1 MPAIERDLFV
11 PDLVLAQAL
20 DDPGYHFRC
29 DVLVR
34 ASIDEGHPRGAQ
46 PTHCAVEGEVEIRRK
61 LAAPQRKT
69 IDLDLPHRDP
79 SAHCG
84 GALGIPQGVHCH
96 TCPIEGPEHLRVH
109 CIEVPHVVLDL
120 GEAILS
126 RHPACTD
133 TPLRRTLAQIE
144 PGQPLRGHEVAPPI
158 VEHAQLLQESRRELA
173 VSVAREPHLPRAGWV
188 PQREITRGAL
198 DRDVVLLHVR
208 LPPVRN
214 AECGMRNGHPP
225 FNSAFR
231 IPHSAFRSLRWSRPR
246 AARRRT
252 GPFCPAPRAPGR
264 PIRARR
270 RAPDGRSSHS
280 HRIATPPLS
289 SGRSRC
295 SSAAPGGSPAA
306 RASRSTARAPILRAR
321 CRPASAQ
328 GPGRRAARTRAAA
341 GTRLPT
347 ARAAR
352 RRARARPLK
361 RVRGPAPPES
371 VPGIARAVW
380 TWASPRD
387 PVGSGGRRATAR
399 PPRATGSRASRPDW
413 STRTRRSPAPRARAR
428 VPRTPPRRTR
438 APAPCGPGPRAENP
452 PNRRR
457 PAAAPRCRTPSPR
470 QRRCRGS
477 QRASARAS
485 DATTPD
491 CRCRGCSGP
500 WGCRRTG
507 WGRAVSPRDDR
518 SRSGPRGRPRAA
530 PLPVAGP

>member
-1 MPAIERDLFV
+1 MPAIKRDFIV
-11 PDLVLAQAL
+11 RNSVLPQAARDGL
-20 DDPGYHFRC
+20 DDFRC

-34 ASIDEGHPRGAQ
+34 ASINEGHPRGAQ
-46 PTHCAVEGEVEIRRK
+46 PIDDGVEREIEIGRK

-69 IDLDLPHRDP
+69 IDLDLPHRNP

-96 TCPIEGPEHLRVH
+96 TCRIEGPEHLRVH

-120 GEAILS
+120 GEPILS
-126 RHPACTD
+126 CHPACAD
-133 TPLRRTLAQIE
+133 ASLRRTLAQIE
-144 PGQPLRGHEVAPPI
+144 PGQPLGGHEIAPPI

-173 VSVAREPHLPRAGWV
+173 VSVARKPDLPHPPRTISQSEV
-188 PQREITRGAL
+188 PRGTRHTH
-198 DRDVVLLHVR
+198 VLLLQLP
-208 LPPVRN
+208 LPPPS
-214 AECGMRNGHPP
+214 HSP
-225 FNSAFR
+225 FHLY
-231 IPHSAFRSLRWSRPR
+231 IPHSAFTSRRWSRPR

-306 RASRSTARAPILRAR
+306 RASRPTARAPILRAR
-321 CRPASAQ
+321 CRPASAR

-352 RRARARPLK
+352 RRGRARLLK
-361 RVRGPAPPES
+361 PVRWPAPPES

-387 PVGSGGRRATAR
+387 PVGSRGRRATAR
-399 PPRATGSRASRPDW
+399 PPRAAGSRAGLRDW
-413 STRTRRSPAPRARAR
+413 SIRTRRSPAPRARSR
-428 VPRTPPRRTR
+428 VPRTPPPRTR
-438 APAPCGPGPRAENP
+438 APAPCEPGSRAESP
-452 PNRRR
+452 PDRRR
-457 PAAAPRCRTPSPR
+457 SAVAPRCRTPSPR
-470 QRRCRGS
+470 RRRPRGV
-477 QRASARAS
+477 QRAIARAS
-485 DATTPD
+485 DAMPPD
-491 CRCRGCSGP
+491 CRCPGYSGP
-500 WGCRRTG
+500 
-507 WGRAVSPRDDR
+507 
-518 SRSGPRGRPRAA
+518 
-530 PLPVAGP
+530 